1 MIPMVDLQRQYQQL
15 KEEIDAAVQDVLN
28 QSQFILGP
36 NVAALEK
43 EIAAYHGRAF
53 AVGVASGTDA
63 LLLALRA
70 CGIGPGDEV
79 ITTPFTFIAT
89 AEVVALLGAVP
100 VFVDIEPDTFNID
113 PEKIE
118 QKITDRTRTIIPVHL
133 FGHPAA
139 MTAIMG
145 LAERYNIRIIE
156 DCAQAFGAEHQGRKV
171 GAFGDCGCFSFF
183 PSKNLAGYGDG
194 GMIVTDDEDLAGKI
208 RMLRNH
214 GSTVRYHHSL
224 VGYNSRLDEIQAAI
238 IRVKFRYID
247 SFNASR
253 RSNADIYRT
262 LLHADNLVLPTERL
276 GCRHVYHQFTLRSKH
291 RDRIMAALQE
301 KGIASA
307 VYYPVPL
314 HRQEAFAGEGA
325 AAEPLACA
333 EACAGEV
340 LSLPMYPELSQ
351 EEIRLI
357 CDVVNHDGLVKSPFS
372 PPLAGG
378 DEGEGGKT

>member
-15 KEEIDAAVQDVLN
+15 KPDIDAAVQDVLS
-28 QSQFILGP
+28 QSQFILGL

-53 AVGVASGTDA
+53 AIGVASGTDA

-70 CGIGPGDEV
+70 CGICPGDEV

-89 AEVVALLGAVP
+89 AEVIALLQAVP

-118 QKITDRTRTIIPVHL
+118 QKITARTRAIIPVHL

-139 MTAIMG
+139 MTAVMG
-145 LAERYNIRIIE
+145 LAEKYKLKIIE
-156 DCAQAFGAEHQGRKV
+156 DCAQAFGAEHHGKKV

-194 GMIVTDDEDLAGKI
+194 GMIVTDDEQTAKKI

-214 GSTVRYHHSL
+214 GSSVRYHHSL
-224 VGYNSRLDEIQAAI
+224 IGYNSRLDEIQAAI

-253 RSNADIYRT
+253 RANARIYRT
-262 LLHADNLVLPTERL
+262 LLHKNGMALPTERL
-276 GCRHVYHQFTLRSKH
+276 GCRHVYHQFTIRSAR

-301 KGIASA
+301 NGIASA

-314 HRQEAFAGEGA
+314 HRQEAFAGGDA
-325 AAEPLACA
+325 AGDRLACA
-333 EACAGEV
+333 ETCAGEV
-340 LSLPMYPELSQ
+340 LSLPMFPELSQ
-351 EEIRLI
+351 DEIRII
-357 CDVVNHDGLVKSPFS
+357 CDVVNHVS
-372 PPLAGG
+372 
-378 DEGEGGKT
+378 

>member
-1 MIPMVDLQRQYQQL
+1 MIPMVDLQRQYRQL
-15 KEEIDAAVQDVLN
+15 KTDIDAAVQNVLN

-43 EIAAYHGRAF
+43 EVAAHHGCAF

-89 AEVVALLGAVP
+89 AEVIALLGAVP
-100 VFVDIEPDTFNID
+100 VFVDIEPGTYNID
-113 PEKIE
+113 AAGIE
-118 QKITDRTRTIIPVHL
+118 QKITPRTKAILPVHL
-133 FGHPAA
+133 FGHPAEMKA
-139 MTAIMG
+139 VTG
-145 LAERYNIRIIE
+145 LSKKYNCILIE
-156 DCAQAFGAEHQGRKV
+156 DCAQAFGAEYQGRKV
-171 GAFGDCGCFSFF
+171 GTFGSCGCFSFF

-194 GMIVTDDEDLAGKI
+194 GMIVTNDEQVADKV

-224 VGYNSRLDEIQAAI
+224 IGYNSRLDEIQAAI
-238 IRVKFRYID
+238 IRVKLRHIE

-253 RSNADIYRT
+253 RANADIYRT
-262 LLHADNLVLPTERL
+262 LLHTKDIALPSERL
-276 GCRHVYHQFTLRSKH
+276 GCRHVYHQFTIRSKN

-314 HRQEAFAGEGA
+314 HRQEAFAGGDAVCER
-325 AAEPLACA
+325 LACA

-340 LSLPMYPELSQ
+340 LSLPMFPELTQ
-351 EEIRLI
+351 DEIRTV
-357 CDVVNHDGLVKSPFS
+357 CAVVNH
-372 PPLAGG
+372 A
-378 DEGEGGKT
+378 

>member
-1 MIPMVDLQRQYQQL
+1 MIPMVDLQKQYQQL
-15 KEEIDAAVQDVLN
+15 KPDIDAAVQEVLN
-28 QSQFILGP
+28 QAQFILGP
-36 NVAALEK
+36 NVTALEK
-43 EIAAYHGRAF
+43 EIAAYHGSAF
-53 AVGVASGTDA
+53 AIGVASGTDA

-79 ITTPFTFIAT
+79 LTTPFTFIAT
-89 AEVVALLGAVP
+89 AEVVALIGAVP

-118 QKITDRTRTIIPVHL
+118 QKITARTRAIIPVHL

-145 LAERYNIRIIE
+145 LAEKYKLKIIE
-156 DCAQAFGAEHQGRKV
+156 DCAQAFGAEHHGRKV

-194 GMIVTDDEDLAGKI
+194 GMIVTNDEELAKKI
-208 RMLRNH
+208 RILRNH
-214 GSTVRYHHSL
+214 GSTVRYYHSL

-238 IRVKFRYID
+238 IRVKFKHID

-253 RSNADIYRT
+253 RANAEIYRT
-262 LLHADNLVLPTERL
+262 LLHADGMALPTERL
-276 GCRHVYHQFTLRSKH
+276 GCRHVYHQFTIRSAR

-301 KGIASA
+301 NGIASA

-314 HRQEAFAGEGA
+314 HRQEAFAGGDA
-325 AAEPLACA
+325 ARERLACA

-340 LSLPMYPELSQ
+340 LSLPMFPELSQ
-351 EEIRLI
+351 DEIRII
-357 CDVVNHDGLVKSPFS
+357 CDVVNHV
-372 PPLAGG
+372 
-378 DEGEGGKT
+378 